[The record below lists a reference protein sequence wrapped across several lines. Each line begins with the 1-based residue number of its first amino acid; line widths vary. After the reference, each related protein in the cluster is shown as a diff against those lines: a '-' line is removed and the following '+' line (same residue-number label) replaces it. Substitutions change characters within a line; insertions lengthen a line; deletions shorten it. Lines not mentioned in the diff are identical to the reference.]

1 MRAGM
6 RILFDEAERRGLNCS
21 FGGVV
26 LWRPLLRMLHDMMFL
41 RLDAAACGRLVL
53 RQVLRRR
60 LVSRLHAEHGI
71 MKMMVPLLEVKL
83 GMEREFIHLRLDAA
97 MLGRM
102 VLRRVP
108 RHAGALRRLPR
119 GGVTLLLMGHGL
131 VGAGGAGAVR
141 RA

>member
-1 MRAGM
+1 MAA
-6 RILFDEAERRGLNCS
+6 LF
-21 FGGVV
+21 FGV
-26 LWRPLLRMLHDMMFL
+26 LLRMLHDMMFL

-60 LVSRLHAEHGI
+60 LASPPCRPSRLHAEHGI

-83 GMEREFIHLRLDAA
+83 GMERELIHLRLDAA
-97 MLGRM
+97 MLGGV

-108 RHAGALRRLPR
+108 RRVGALRRLLR

-131 VGAGGAGAVR
+131 VSAGGAGAVR